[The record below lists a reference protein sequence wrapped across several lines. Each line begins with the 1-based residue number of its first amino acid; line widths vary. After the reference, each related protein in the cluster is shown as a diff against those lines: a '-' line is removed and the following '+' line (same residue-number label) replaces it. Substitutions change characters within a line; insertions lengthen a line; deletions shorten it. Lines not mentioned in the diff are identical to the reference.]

1 MMSFSTPIRRVRFH
15 QSEGPTGH
23 VGTRRDSKWD
33 TISPWMG
40 HHFAKMGHNMGHH
53 FDRWDTKWDTIL
65 PRWDTKW
72 DTNGHHSAKMGHE
85 GTPMDTIL
93 VSHVVMVKY

>member
-1 MMSFSTPIRRVRFH
+1 
-15 QSEGPTGH
+15 
-23 VGTRRDSKWD
+23 
-33 TISPWMG
+33 
-40 HHFAKMGHNMGHH
+40 MGHH